1 MLTNTIKS
9 KPQAPNCIK
18 PRDFYQRTYRC
29 PFLSSNSRVLASG
42 LHRSYSVYHPIS
54 FDSKPLNSPNS
65 LNGSPWSASEI
76 AEAVNGEIIKSG
88 ASGTICTDTRSLNS
102 GQWFFT
108 IAGENFDAHDFVNQE
123 LGDKGCVGVIGN
135 RVCEKWEKG
144 FVKVDG
150 NTLIALEKLAI
161 YARNRFDGCVVGLTA
176 SVGKTTTRT
185 MIALALE
192 SLGQVYQTH
201 GNQNNLIGAALTLIG
216 IPSSAKV
223 SVLELGMSGK
233 GEILKLAQMC
243 CPTIRVILN
252 VCHCHMDN
260 FTSVEAIADAK
271 GELLMEAKPGD
282 LCVLNADDP
291 LVMRMPVPAG
301 VTKVFF
307 GRRKDCDVRL
317 VLGESIDGGCAVR
330 VVLERQLCAY
340 DPKVSISSGL
350 ATEFVCNFAT
360 CKTMCIRRVIYG
372 DNNGLEFV
380 DVPFCVRLQHAVNYS
395 HDDSLI

>member
-76 AEAVNGEIIKSG
+76 AEAVNGEIIKWG

-123 LGDKGCVGVIGN
+123 LGDKGCVGVIG
-135 RVCEKWEKG
+135 
-144 FVKVDG
+144 
-150 NTLIALEKLAI
+150 
-161 YARNRFDGCVVGLTA
+161 NRFDGCVVGLTA

-282 LCVLNADDP
+282 LCVEC
-291 LVMRMPVPAG
+291 R
-301 VTKVFF
+301 
-307 GRRKDCDVRL
+307 
-317 VLGESIDGGCAVR
+317 
-330 VVLERQLCAY
+330 
-340 DPKVSISSGL
+340 
-350 ATEFVCNFAT
+350 
-360 CKTMCIRRVIYG
+360 
-372 DNNGLEFV
+372 
-380 DVPFCVRLQHAVNYS
+380 
-395 HDDSLI
+395 